1 MRTLIGYTD
10 RASNLFQVIATLD
23 NSVIDLPQATVALIV
38 DRIVYE
44 LGIFLDREIT
54 IMHERS

>member
-23 NSVIDLPQATVALIV
+23 NSVIDLPQATVNLIV
-38 DRIVYE
+38 FKLAHE

-54 IMHERS
+54 IMRERS

>member
-23 NSVIDLPQATVALIV
+23 NSVIDLPQATVNLIA
-38 DRIVYE
+38 DKIVYE